1 MGSNPTLSAKCP
13 IHYGVGAQQ
22 GRVIQFCRWESNP
35 QLGERLREAAR
46 RQLRHE
52 VSPRSGVRFE
62 SHPLRHPEDMTTIEA
77 GANCCTAVV
86 TVDADPEVIMEMKK
100 HARRG
105 LDRFSQFE
113 GFVSGAL
120 HKSTD
125 GGRLIQ
131 YLQWRREA
139 DHLACMND
147 PRWGEEES
155 TRRIL
160 DHVVSGR
167 ATMDV
172 RIYDVMA
179 IM

>member
-1 MGSNPTLSAKCP
+1 M
-13 IHYGVGAQQ
+13 
-22 GRVIQFCRWESNP
+22 
-35 QLGERLREAAR
+35 
-46 RQLRHE
+46 
-52 VSPRSGVRFE
+52 RFE
-62 SHPLRHPEDMTTIEA
+62 SHPPRHPEEMTTIET
-77 GANCCTAVV
+77 GASCCTVVV
-86 TVDADPEVIMEMKK
+86 TVDADPEVIMDMES

-105 LDRFSQFE
+105 LGWFARFE

-131 YLQWRREA
+131 YLQWRSEA

-147 PRWGEEES
+147 PRWDEEES
-155 TRRIL
+155 TRSFL
-160 DHVVSGR
+160 EHVVSGR

-172 RIYDVMA
+172 RIYDVIA